1 MHTTATLHVHPAAAN
16 PFQIFEIRRLAR
28 EYGCTFAISKPK
40 LTARTIPAPVNPNGG
55 GHAA

>member
-1 MHTTATLHVHPAAAN
+1 MHNTATLHVHPAAAN

-28 EYGCTFAISKPK
+28 EYGCAFVNSKPK
-40 LTARTIPAPVNPNGG
+40 LTAPFTPTPVNPNGG

>member
-1 MHTTATLHVHPAAAN
+1 MNTTATLHVHPAAATA
-16 PFQIFEIRRLAR
+16 FQIFEIRRIAR

-40 LTARTIPAPVNPNGG
+40 LTARTTPAPANPNGG